1 MRHTNCIKFSLISV
15 LIIILAISA
24 GTFIGVTLADINNSK
39 YMKKNIDD
47 IESTMRYME
56 IMIGNYRKM
65 F

>member
-1 MRHTNCIKFSLISV
+1 MKYTNCVKFSLISV

-24 GTFIGVTLADINNSK
+24 GTFIGVTLADISNSK

-56 IMIGNYRKM
+56 IMIGSYRKM

>member
-1 MRHTNCIKFSLISV
+1 MKYTNCIKFSLISV

-39 YMKKNIDD
+39 YMKKNVDD

-56 IMIGNYRKM
+56 IMIGSYRKM
-65 F
+65 L

>member
-1 MRHTNCIKFSLISV
+1 MKYTNCIKFSLISV

-39 YMKKNIDD
+39 YIKKNVDN

-56 IMIGNYRKM
+56 ILIGSYRKM